1 MVVIT
6 EAIWF
11 GVMELVKFL
20 VLVME
25 AILKVR
31 VIQLLFL
38 AIRMALYHVVPVED
52 FVLSQLIRLVTRWE

>member
-11 GVMELVKFL
+11 GVRELVKFL

>member
-11 GVMELVKFL
+11 GVRELVKFL

-38 AIRMALYHVVPVED
+38 AIRMALYHVMPVED